1 MIYAII
7 KLYNKIESG
16 FMTYPLLCSKTFCP
30 DSEILFAI
38 NLEKGGKGR
47 TYKEKKNFL
56 RDQAIAYQS
65 CYEYIDDLLA
75 IVEISNYFE
84 HWGRKYGLLREF
96 KENGII

>member
-1 MIYAII
+1 V
-7 KLYNKIESG
+7 
-16 FMTYPLLCSKTFCP
+16 
-30 DSEILFAI
+30 I

-47 TYKEKKNFL
+47 SYKEKKNFL
-56 RDQAIAYQS
+56 RDQAIAYQN

-84 HWGRKYGLLREF
+84 HYGRKYGLLREF

>member
-7 KLYNKIESG
+7 KLYNQIESG
-16 FMTYPLLCSKTFCP
+16 FMTYPLLFSKTFCP
-30 DSEILFAI
+30 DSEILFVL

-47 TYKEKKNFL
+47 TYNEKKNFL
-56 RDQAIAYQS
+56 REKAIAYQS
-65 CYEYIDDLLA
+65 CYEYIDNLQA

-84 HWGRKYGLLREF
+84 RWGKKYGLLREF